1 MFRCVA
7 VLSLSALCCGCGDSD
22 GRLPVGGTVKYADG
36 SIPKGETAQ
45 IWFEPVAE
53 GRPASGTIEDD
64 GSFTMMTQS
73 PGDGVAPGQY
83 KVVLKVLKD
92 YRRQI
97 PAVPKEYT
105 DASTT
110 PLEATVDDDNVHFDF
125 VVVNP

>member
-1 MFRCVA
+1 MFRWIA
-7 VLSLSALCCGCGDSD
+7 VLSLSALSSGCGGSD
-22 GRLPVGGTVKYADG
+22 GRLAVRGTVKYADG

-53 GRPASGTIEDD
+53 GRAASGTIEDD
-64 GSFTMMTQS
+64 GSFNMMTQH

-83 KVVLKVLKD
+83 KVVLKVWKD

-97 PAVPKEYT
+97 PAVPKTYA

-110 PLEATVDDDNVHFDF
+110 PLDATVDDDHVQFDF
-125 VVVNP
+125 VVNP